1 MVEARLEDVHSR
13 QQAQHSQLLITEE
26 VPAKNVRSTTD
37 AHAQAASRHA
47 GGAAQHQHQAP
58 QQNHH
63 QTAEKEKVTCIA
75 YNSDHSYVAVGTN
88 RGFSISQCV

>member
-13 QQAQHSQLLITEE
+13 QQSQHSQLLITEE

-47 GGAAQHQHQAP
+47 GGAAQHQHYAP
-58 QQNHH
+58 QH